1 MISRITP
8 FLFILFLLSPIAV
21 LAQEQE
27 YTGIFTEDD
36 NVNEQGW
43 YEDSY
48 TVEVP
53 VGKLLIVDLH
63 SDVFDPYLTVITPSN
78 EKITSDDFLSLSRS
92 RVELIG
98 EESTIHTVL
107 VASKKLMGPYSL
119 KLEVKKGEPSEE
131 FLLSQEA
138 ETLLEEAKKYSEEE
152 KFDLAL
158 EVLEQALSIK
168 RELGYHFYEGT
179 LLYQK
184 GLIYQTQEEPKIAL
198 EHFEIALEFTCQE
211 NDFRLE
217 NRKRTILNEIAEI
230 YLQQQEAN
238 FALINLNQILTKSCK
253 AEYEEAETLSIR
265 ILNTIAD
272 SFFEQGLSYMGSPL
286 NEQAF
291 SVLLK
296 AKEIYQATGAGHA
309 EGVILLMLGALYEKQ
324 DQFEQA
330 LNSYQQTLKF
340 FHEAQ
345 DDAGKGMVFQRIAEL
360 HQELN
365 QTDVALESYIKALEA
380 YRNSL
385 GEVKNEITHKE
396 KSIQGHSPIPSFS
409 WLLGGIG
416 FLDEQKEIE
425 ILNKI
430 IEIYLQQEELGSAL
444 DYSKQALI
452 RAREIGYPDLES
464 FSASKIDS
472 IASHLFDKGYEY
484 EQSNQL
490 DLALETYKQL
500 LEVYCEVESEIGK
513 MLTFSVIG
521 DVYRNQGKLELAIEN
536 FEESVRIAKGIPSDV
551 EISSFI
557 ASNLGMIAVIYQQK
571 GQLELAL
578 EYLGQALQVSKRIAD
593 KVMTLSILSKIASL
607 HQDLNQPELALE
619 HFEQVL
625 QTSEGIA
632 DKEATR
638 TIFHQVAQVYQDLN
652 QPELALEY
660 FEQALRA
667 SEEIADKEAMWTIFN
682 QIAQAYQDQD
692 QLDLALENHQLSL
705 KVANELDNKKF
716 QGIALNNIGY
726 LYILQND
733 LDEALEFLE
742 KSLKIRR
749 EIQDREGEGNTLNN
763 IGMVYDL
770 RGQLGLAL
778 ENLEQ
783 ALQLHKEIKDKEGT
797 AENLYNIA
805 YIYSTLGQSSLA
817 INRYE
822 QAFEIFNEIEYE
834 RLNSHMFN
842 SIAFL
847 QHEVGLWDQ
856 AIQNYQQSLKISRQ
870 QSNKV
875 EEVNTLML
883 IGQLYESRQE
893 WVLALAKY
901 EQARD
906 ISNEIGYKLGEGE
919 AILNITST
927 NTNEGSS
934 SLEIRTNA
942 YEIALEIFQEE
953 GSEISKGVAT
963 MKRARDKFFNTDLSK
978 TNPLSEL
985 FDRQAEYEE
994 ALKIFQEEG
1003 HKTGEATALVQ
1014 LALVEYTLHSL
1025 FEPQEHFN
1033 IAYEKYSQALE
1044 IFREQGN
1051 SLGMATTLNDMGYIY
1066 RQEGKFQLALEKYQE
1081 AISIIERL
1089 RSNQIINETKGNLL
1103 SRYAGVYS
1111 VAVQLAIEVDKPIEA
1126 FLIAESAK
1134 SRNFLDELGNNLPNT
1149 LQDADPE
1156 LIAEFRETNQRLNN
1170 LERGHYL
1177 QQHGVISL
1185 SQSNT
1190 QNTNTND
1197 QIENLYRS
1205 YDELLEQ
1212 IKRENPEYAS
1222 LITIEPLKLEEVQA
1236 SLADEQTLISYF
1248 LTLEQSFAFLLTN
1261 NSFEVIKLSTKK
1273 MELESTLEGF
1283 SKTKASILD
1292 ISPSQ
1297 QHLAKLYDLLIQPF
1311 ITKLNTQELVIVPHS
1326 SSHFIP
1332 FAALWD
1338 GEHYLGENYQI
1349 THLPSASVLRFLK
1362 EKRNPNRGKL
1372 FSIASPLVE
1381 GYPFLKEASNEA
1393 KAIAELY
1400 NTIAF
1405 IGKSGGTEEN
1415 FRREVEGKDIIHIA
1429 SHSVLNA
1436 NLPLRTQIILA
1447 EDERGNEDGL
1457 ITVQD
1462 IYSFDLSS
1470 ANLVVLSACD
1480 TAKGELSNG
1489 DDLVGLTRSFI
1500 YAGTPSIVATLWT
1513 VNDES
1518 TKILMVQFHQNVKD
1532 GMNYAE
1538 ALQKAQ
1544 IFLRENPKYA
1554 HPYYWAPFVL
1564 VGSKGF

>member
-1 MISRITP
+1 MISKITP
-8 FLFILFLLSPIAV
+8 FLFILCLLSQIAV

-27 YTGIFTEDD
+27 YTGIFTKDD

-43 YEDSY
+43 FEDSY

-63 SDVFDPYLTVITPSN
+63 SDAFDTYLTIITPSN
-78 EKITSDDFLSLSRS
+78 KRITSDDFLSLSQS
-92 RVELIG
+92 RVELIS

-107 VASKKLMGPYSL
+107 VASKKLTGPYSL

-138 ETLLEEAKKYSEEE
+138 EALLEEAKKYSEEE

-158 EVLEQALSIK
+158 EALEQALSIE
-168 RELGYHFYEGT
+168 RELDYHSYKGI
-179 LLYQK
+179 LIYQK
-184 GLIYQTQEEPKIAL
+184 GLIYQTEKEYKIAL
-198 EHFEIALEFTCQE
+198 EHFEIALKLTCE
-211 NDFRLE
+211 KNDFRLE
-217 NRKRTILNEIAEI
+217 NRKRTVLNKIAEI

-238 FALINLNQILTKSCK
+238 FALINLSQILTKSCK

-265 ILNTIAD
+265 ILNDIAD
-272 SFFEQGLSYMGSPL
+272 SFFEQGLSYMGDPL

-324 DQFEQA
+324 NQFERA

-345 DDAGKGMVFQRIAEL
+345 DDAGKGMVFLRIAEL

-365 QTDVALESYIKALEA
+365 QMDVALESYIKALEA
-380 YRNSL
+380 YRNSQ
-385 GEVKNEITHKE
+385 EEAKNEITHKE

-425 ILNKI
+425 TLNKI

-444 DYSKQALI
+444 AYSKQALI

-557 ASNLGMIAVIYQQK
+557 ASNLGMIVVIYQQK

-593 KVMTLSILSKIASL
+593 KVMTLSILNKIASL
-607 HQDLNQPELALE
+607 H
-619 HFEQVL
+619 
-625 QTSEGIA
+625 
-632 DKEATR
+632 
-638 TIFHQVAQVYQDLN
+638 QDLN

-682 QIAQAYQDQD
+682 QIAQVYQDQD

-770 RGQLGLAL
+770 RGQLDLTL

-817 INRYE
+817 VNRYE

-893 WVLALAKY
+893 GALALAKY

-1003 HKTGEATALVQ
+1003 HKTGEATVLVQ

-1025 FEPQEHFN
+1025 FEPQEHFD

-1089 RSNQIINETKGNLL
+1089 RNNQIINETKGNLL

-1111 VAVQLAIEVDKPIEA
+1111 AAVQLAIEVDKPIEA

-1400 NTIAF
+1400 NTTAF
-1405 IGKSGGTEEN
+1405 TGKSGGTEEN